1 MKLDTFVLRLD
12 GNQKFS
18 LHKIANRG
26 CFVSRLSLFIKY
38 FFCFRG
44 NRFILHFR
52 TCFSLT
58 SINLDKKMASAAKN
72 LATKTLR
79 E

>member
-38 FFCFRG
+38 FFFVLGEIDLFCIFG
-44 NRFILHFR
+44 LVFL
-52 TCFSLT
+52 
-58 SINLDKKMASAAKN
+58 
-72 LATKTLR
+72 
-79 E
+79 